1 MSNPYKTGPWLIVV
15 AALLW
20 AVDAPFRKFLT
31 QDLSST
37 TIVLMEHITIAVLV
51 FLFLYKY
58 LKELKNLSWKEWLA
72 VVFIAFGGSALA
84 TVFFTQSFH
93 YVNPSVAILLQK
105 VQPFIVILLAVAVLK
120 EKLNKQFWLWAVVGI
135 FGAYLVTFP
144 EFKITGLS
152 LAGGTLGVVFALLAA
167 FFWGGSTVFGRFV
180 LRKISFQ
187 AMTAIRFLAALVFLF
202 LLEVYYKKFPELASA
217 SSKDWLYVFIIA
229 ILAGFISL
237 FIYYRGLRF
246 TKASIATIGEL
257 AFPFAAVIV
266 NWIFLDAKLEAA
278 QILGGVILALA
289 MTRLSIVSS
298 KESAIL
304 N

>member
-1 MSNPYKTGPWLIVV
+1 MNPYKTGPWLVVV

-51 FLFLYKY
+51 FIFLSKY
-58 LKELKNLSWKEWLA
+58 IRELKNLSWKEWLA

-105 VQPFIVILLAVAVLK
+105 VQPFIAILLAVVVLK

-167 FFWGGSTVFGRFV
+167 FFWGGSTVFGRLV
-180 LRKISFQ
+180 LRKINFQ

-202 LLEVYYKKFPELASA
+202 LLQVYYGRLGEVGSA
-217 SSKDWLYVFIIA
+217 SSKDWLYVLIIA
-229 ILAGFISL
+229 VLAGFVSL
-237 FIYYRGLRF
+237 FVYYRGLRF

-257 AFPFAAVIV
+257 AFPFAAVVV
-266 NWIFLDAKLEAA
+266 NWVFLDAILSGM
-278 QILGGVILALA
+278 QIVGGLILLLA
-289 MTRLSIVSS
+289 VMRLSIVNTEAS
-298 KESAIL
+298 EIE
-304 N
+304 